1 MNRDYHKARLRP
13 CTRCGTTRPK
23 MAAKAVKG
31 VILNIRVSP
40 SEKKE
45 IADAAASVGAG
56 GASAWVRM
64 LALKEARKVNKESG
78 G

>member
-1 MNRDYHKARLRP
+1 
-13 CTRCGTTRPK
+13 